1 MKKAIAILL
10 LTTYLFST
18 TELSQLLKLP
28 ALVNHFIEHQDEN
41 KDLTLWE
48 FMDIHYAHG
57 IVKDADYEKD
67 MKLPF
72 KTMENFSIQISI
84 AVPPSFI
91 VSSFYLT
98 SFVIS
103 NKNIYTYLKKD
114 THILSNDS
122 LTAVH
127 LSSIWQPPRFC

>member
-72 KTMENFSIQISI
+72 KTMENFSIQLSI

-91 VSSFYLT
+91 
-98 SFVIS
+98 VIS